1 MGPFSVY
8 TDSTHH
14 SCSLTVGV
22 YHVSIFLCL
31 HTCNLVWDLIKNP
44 VPSGGHIVT
53 TTDCYRRTRQ
63 FIQTVLPKM
72 GIGATVINPSDMG
85 ALEQALH
92 QHPVS
97 LFFSES
103 PTNPFLRCVDVST
116 ISRLCDAA
124 GALVVI
130 DSTFATPINQRA
142 LHLGADLVI
151 HSGTKYLSGHNDV
164 LAGMGLLL

>member
-1 MGPFSVY
+1 MLKPWQE
-8 TDSTHH
+8 
-14 SCSLTVGV
+14 
-22 YHVSIFLCL
+22 CL
-31 HTCNLVWDLIKNP
+31 QTPCFRQSFEAYRCCLVCT
-44 VPSGGHIVT
+44 GGHIIT

-72 GIGATVINPSDMG
+72 GIGATVINPSDLG
-85 ALEQALH
+85 ALERALH

-103 PTNPFLRCVDVST
+103 PTNPFLRCVDVSS
-116 ISRLCDAA
+116 ISRLCHAA
-124 GALVVI
+124 GALVVV

-164 LAGMGLLL
+164 LAGVHAPCCMRPLADSP